1 VLIDNIKSTMLGI
14 YGLPVTYAGK
24 TYNDTGLA
32 KIKIETLPKMIGNA
46 PSTGTL
52 TIQGTA
58 APIVN
63 QLISDKR
70 KVRGVNF
77 ISLSAT
83 AFEDHSLPVAN
94 VVVLYNVGVEVS
106 TNFKI
111 SGQVFRKVLK
121 FYANKQTL
129 LIIETDLGKT
139 DLLSRYDFR
148 TTNYIK
154 IPPKQEEI
162 WV

>member
-1 VLIDNIKSTMLGI
+1 MDNNIRSTVLGI
-14 YGLPVTYAGK
+14 YGLPVSYAGK
-24 TYNDTGLA
+24 DYSDTGLA
-32 KIKIETLPKMIGNA
+32 QIKIETLPKTIANA

-58 APIVN
+58 APVIN
-63 QLISDKR
+63 QLITDGR

-77 ISLSAT
+77 VTLSAT
-83 AFEDHSLPVAN
+83 AFEDHILPVAS
-94 VVVLYNVGVEVS
+94 VVLLHNVGTEVS

-121 FYANKQTL
+121 FYADKQTL
-129 LIIETDLGKT
+129 LVIETDLGKT

-154 IPPKQEEI
+154 IPKQQEDI

>member
-1 VLIDNIKSTMLGI
+1 MNNNINSTVLGI
-14 YGLPVTYAGK
+14 YGLPITYAGK
-24 TYNDTGLA
+24 SYSDTGLA
-32 KIKIETLPKMIGNA
+32 KIKIETLPKTISNA

-58 APIVN
+58 APVVN
-63 QLISDKR
+63 QLIADGR

-83 AFEDHSLPVAN
+83 AFEDHNLPISS

-121 FYANKQTL
+121 FYAGKQTL

-154 IPPKQEEI
+154 IPQQQEEI